1 MECWIFSAECGP
13 ALFDHRLMDEIKEN
27 ATQLRKTQAPIA
39 LRSLQSAI
47 TAYVED
53 MNTRLQ
59 AGLAVRQTPTSFEV
73 HELEKVDT
81 LLSLSLTG
89 ENNIYYTQLVK
100 RRNEMESGTIYV
112 RASLNGAPTILFS
125 DFPRTNVEVSYQE
138 ASKRLLNSSF

>member
-1 MECWIFSAECGP
+1 
-13 ALFDHRLMDEIKEN
+13 MDYTKEN
-27 ATQLRKTQAPIA
+27 VTQLRKTQAPIA
-39 LRSLQSAI
+39 LRSLQIAI

-100 RRNEMESGTIYV
+100 RRNEIESGTIYV